1 MADMDWGWK
10 RKKRTGSDLYPNN
23 AVPAEDISDEELDGL
38 MDLIY
43 QNNDNT
49 LDVSKKNLGSVLKNY
64 DDKKSLASLARVDE
78 VSSKYPQYIKLW
90 FQVFHI

>member
-1 MADMDWGWK
+1 MDWGWK
-10 RKKRTGSDLYPNN
+10 RKKKSGADLYENN
-23 AVPAEDISDEELDGL
+23 AVPAEDISDEELDRL

-78 VSSKYPQYIKLW
+78 VS
-90 FQVFHI
+90 